1 MRRWSGVGWFV
12 AAVAL
17 GCGPMPTQAVAAS
30 EGSTGAAGSESGGM
44 VPTPLP
50 GTDAGPI
57 DGGAASG
64 PGDPTG
70 SVDSGDTSGGFVG
83 GSSGE
88 TAGGGSSTG
97 FDPGGSSSESTAAAP
112 FDPCVDSLPE
122 VAPAAC
128 TVNIGAT
135 TFSLTN
141 NCASRRFRLIWIPGS
156 CEESASVFDV
166 LDPGDVSGWNTSV
179 GAVWRV
185 RDEDTGELVMDLP
198 PLGPD
203 EMLTIP

>member
-1 MRRWSGVGWFV
+1 MHRWSGIGWFV

-17 GCGPMPTQAVAAS
+17 GCGPLPTQAVAGS
-30 EGSTGAAGSESGGM
+30 DGSTGAAGSESSGI

-50 GTDAGPI
+50 GTDAGSL

-64 PGDPTG
+64 SGDPTG
-70 SVDSGDTSGGFVG
+70 TFDSGDTSGGIVG
-83 GSSGE
+83 GSTGATTS
-88 TAGGGSSTG
+88 GGSSTG
-97 FDPGGSSSESTAAAP
+97 IDPGGSSSESTAAAP

-122 VAPAAC
+122 AAPSVC
-128 TVNIGAT
+128 TTNIGAT

-141 NCASRRFRLIWIPGS
+141 DCASRRFRLIWIPGS

-203 EMLTIP
+203 ETLTIP